1 MKGFSM
7 IFKGLQLAGALV
19 ISIGVA
25 MIYFPAGLIVLGI
38 SLVISG
44 ELLEG
49 N

>member
-1 MKGFSM
+1 MKGLSM

-19 ISIGVA
+19 VSIGVA

-38 SLVISG
+38 SLAVAG

>member
-1 MKGFSM
+1 M

-25 MIYFPAGLIVLGI
+25 MIYFPVGLIVLGI